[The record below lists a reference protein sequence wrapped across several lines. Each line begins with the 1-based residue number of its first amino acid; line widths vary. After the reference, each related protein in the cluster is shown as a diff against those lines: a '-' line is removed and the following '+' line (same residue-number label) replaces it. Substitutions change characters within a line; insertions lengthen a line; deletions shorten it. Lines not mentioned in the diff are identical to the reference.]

1 MTIADPAALD
11 SDGGSL
17 QWKPAISNVVHPTHR
32 GHAEGLSWHIWV
44 RRRQTVRKSVV
55 SLLRKLKDVLGM
67 AYSQF
72 IGYSAEVQD
81 SLDDSSDTV
90 EKLFQIAGI
99 TTAIGKS

>member
-1 MTIADPAALD
+1 M
-11 SDGGSL
+11 
-17 QWKPAISNVVHPTHR
+17 
-32 GHAEGLSWHIWV
+32 
-44 RRRQTVRKSVV
+44 RKSVV
-55 SLLRKLKDVLGM
+55 SLLRKLKDVLGI

-72 IGYSAEVQD
+72 MGYSAEVQD

>member
-1 MTIADPAALD
+1 VTIADLVVPD
-11 SDGGSL
+11 SNGGSL

-32 GHAEGLSWHIWV
+32 GHTESLSWHIGV

-72 IGYSAEVQD
+72 MGYSAEVQD

-90 EKLFQIAGI
+90 EKLFRLPV
-99 TTAIGKS
+99 